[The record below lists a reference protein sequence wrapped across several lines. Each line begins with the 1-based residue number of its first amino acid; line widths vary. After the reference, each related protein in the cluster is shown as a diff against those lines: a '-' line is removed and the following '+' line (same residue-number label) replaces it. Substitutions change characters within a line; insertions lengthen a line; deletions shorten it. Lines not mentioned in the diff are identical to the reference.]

1 MRLLRVI
8 PLVLLAGAIG
18 CGSDSSSV
26 TPPPPPPPPPPP
38 TPTEAL
44 GITIVSGDA
53 QKGLFGGTLG
63 SPLVVSV
70 THANG
75 TPATNVNVNWGVVAG
90 DGTLSS
96 ASSTTDQN
104 GKASISW
111 TLGPEPWVNQAAK
124 AWTDS
129 PGPSAS
135 FSATAQRSLALH
147 YDGSSWT
154 RTLPTDNLGFTLT
167 KGWAASSSL
176 AFAGSSACNDP
187 PVLTEK
193 NGVLTDTCHNANAGL
208 AITSVRGLSANDVW
222 AVGTGNGAT
231 IMSPH
236 HAWIYH
242 SDGSTWVTSFT
253 DGDATHNPSLMAVAP
268 RTAEDV
274 IVVGKGGRILRH
286 ANQAWNDQTSPTTND
301 LFDVWA
307 DPNGTSVFAAG
318 AAGTIVYTNATTW
331 QTQASGTSATLRALW
346 GSSASDV
353 FAVGDN
359 GTIVHFDG
367 AAWSVQSSGTT
378 QNLRDVW
385 GSSPNSVYAVGAGS
399 TLLHYDGAHWSPV
412 STGAQID
419 YAGIWGTS
427 ASDVFV
433 SGH

>member
-1 MRLLRVI
+1 
-8 PLVLLAGAIG
+8 
-18 CGSDSSSV
+18 
-26 TPPPPPPPPPPP
+26 
-38 TPTEAL
+38 
-44 GITIVSGDA
+44 
-53 QKGLFGGTLG
+53 
-63 SPLVVSV
+63 
-70 THANG
+70 
-75 TPATNVNVNWGVVAG
+75 VVAG
-90 DGTLSS
+90 DGTFPS

-111 TLGPEPWVNQAAK
+111 TLGPEPWVNQVAK

-274 IVVGKGGRILRH
+274 ILVGKGGRLLRH
-286 ANQAWNDQTSPTTND
+286 ANQAWNEQASPTTND

-318 AAGTIVYTNATTW
+318 AAGTIVYTNATSW
-331 QTQASGTSATLRALW
+331 QTQTSGTSATLRALW

-359 GTIVHFDG
+359 GTILHFDG

-385 GSSPNSVYAVGAGS
+385 GSSPNSVYAVGAGRI
-399 TLLHYDGAHWSPV
+399 LLHYDGAHWSPV